1 MEDALADSGW
11 MGRFEQFLGNLAVK
25 SHRNPVVA
33 LVIAG
38 ALTLVGGYF
47 SSQLPMVADL
57 EKLLPRTFESVQGL
71 DRLKDR
77 FGGIGYVVVVGVNA
91 TPEKLREFADEY
103 APRIE
108 KEIPGIRYVDH
119 KRSGRF
125 FEERKLYY
133 LSLEDLQE
141 VARRVK
147 ERERYERR
155 QLNPMFVKLDDEE
168 VPSLD
173 MSDIELKYGTR
184 SDQRLASGGDYYL
197 DEERKLVVLLGKPD
211 QIASDLT
218 FTEKVVTATE
228 DYFKKQDLKRF
239 GPDFRISLT
248 GTFKYKVD
256 QQRQLTNDMTRATLL
271 AFLLLI
277 GYLIF
282 HFRGILPVFCVLVP
296 VSVGL
301 AWTYGVTFFIFG
313 SINILTGFLGA
324 VLGGLGTEHGI
335 HLVGRYSALRGEGE
349 SSEEATRDA
358 FSHTGSSA
366 ITSSLVAALTFI
378 SIAFSEFGAFREFGS
393 IAALGMLVVVASY
406 FLVLPA
412 IFGLATRLGW
422 KPRSISTSNSELARF
437 LPRHQGKVT
446 LVVGAMLALI
456 IFMIPGV
463 RFDYDFGA
471 LEDSTL
477 PSFELDTEVNNIL
490 GYNMEPVVILTDK
503 TSSERALVNA
513 LKARQKEQG
522 KKSTIDFVS
531 ALDDLVP
538 TQQAEKKEVLDQ
550 IKQTLVKVDAN
561 KLDKDTGERLANF
574 KKMVEPVPFQRS
586 DIPVSVRRQFEGVKT
601 GQEGGFVLIFPNVK
615 LSEGLEVVRFAKEVR
630 GIELPNGEKF
640 SAAGECMILAD
651 VLLMVQREGKPI
663 LFSALIAVLLAMWV
677 MLRSLRLALL
687 CMLPTVLSIL
697 AQTGLMTI
705 LDMPFNYLN
714 ILLVPVM
721 IGTTVDAGVHL
732 VSRITENKGNFGGVY
747 GETGRAIVGGLV
759 TSGVGFSAMLLA
771 DHPGLNSMGR
781 LAILGFA
788 INLIVM
794 LLFFPAVL
802 LWLQKKGLIGSEAN
816 SEAPDAS
823 KAPDAKP

>member
-1 MEDALADSGW
+1 MADSGW
-11 MGRFEQFLGNLAVK
+11 MSRFERLLGNLAVK
-25 SHRNPVVA
+25 SHRNPIAA
-33 LVIAG
+33 LAIA
-38 ALTLVGGYF
+38 ALMVLVGAF
-47 SSQLPMVADL
+47 FAARLPMVADL
-57 EKLLPRTFESVQGL
+57 ENLLPKTFESVVGL

-77 FGGIGYVVVVGVNA
+77 FGGIGYVVVVGVNG
-91 TPEKLREFADEY
+91 TPEQLKAFADEY

-125 FEERKLYY
+125 FEDRKLYY

-147 ERERYERR
+147 EREKYERR
-155 QLNPMFVKLDDEE
+155 QQNPMFVKLDDEE

-173 MSDIELKYGTR
+173 MSDIEAHYGTR

-197 DEERKLVVLLGKPD
+197 DEGRQLVVLLGKPD

-218 FTEKVVTATE
+218 FTAKVVTATE
-228 DYFKKQDLKRF
+228 DYFNKQDLKKF

-296 VSVGL
+296 VSAGL
-301 AWTYGVTFFIFG
+301 AWTYGSTFFIFG
-313 SINILTGFLGA
+313 GINILTGFLGA

-335 HLVGRYSALRGEGE
+335 HLVGRYSALRGEGVG
-349 SSEEATRDA
+349 SEDATRDA

-378 SIAFSEFGAFREFGS
+378 SIAFSEFGAFREFGV
-393 IAALGMLVVVASY
+393 IAAIGMLVVVASY
-406 FLVLPA
+406 FLLLPA

-422 KPRSISTSNSELARF
+422 KPRVISTSNSELARL
-437 LPRHQGKVT
+437 LPKHSGKVT
-446 LVVGAMLALI
+446 LAVGAVLALI
-456 IFMIPGV
+456 IATIPAV

-477 PSFELDTEVNNIL
+477 PSFELDTEVNSIL

-503 TSSERALVNA
+503 TASERALVKA
-513 LKARQKEQG
+513 LKDRQTAQG
-522 KKSTIDFVS
+522 KRSTIDFVS

-538 TQQAEKKEVLDQ
+538 TQQDEKREILDQ
-550 IKQTLVKVDAN
+550 IKKTLTKVDAE
-561 KLDKDTGERLANF
+561 KLDQTTADKLANF
-574 KKMVEPVPFQRS
+574 KRMVEPVPFQRS
-586 DIPVSVRRQFEGVKT
+586 DIPISVRRQFEGVKP
-601 GQEGGFVLIFPNVK
+601 GQEGGFVLIFPNIK

-640 SAAGECMILAD
+640 SAAGEAMILAD
-651 VLLMVQREGKPI
+651 VLLMVQREGRPI
-663 LFSALIAVLLAMWV
+663 LFSAIFAVLFAMWI
-677 MLRSLRLALL
+677 MLRSLKLALL
-687 CMLPTVLSIL
+687 CMMPTVLSIL

-732 VSRITENKGNFGGVY
+732 VSRITENKGNFAGVY

-802 LWLQKKGLIGSEAN
+802 LWLQKKGLIRSETN
-816 SEAPDAS
+816 SELPVS
-823 KAPDAKP
+823 SEVPDAKL